1 MSWAALAHEDS
12 DVVRGAFREAASGGA
27 LLIAAIASFHS
38 VVFLGIGDSHWWETM
53 VLAVVCL
60 GARRFYDMRVVFSLF
75 LFTLLLMIA
84 ATWIVVST
92 QARRYGSDAAFQF
105 LLLAIAPVIVV
116 SGRIGTWT
124 KWALVILL
132 VLGVL
137 YMDHRY
143 RTGPAPGWVGAETRA
158 SIEMVRAVNLLALGV
173 VTPSLLFHYFRIITR
188 QQALLIE
195 ASIRDPLTA
204 LFNRRYASE
213 CWSKLVS
220 ARTSQG
226 LPVSVVLF
234 DLDHFKRI
242 NDEWGH
248 DVGDSALRHSA
259 QLVGQEAR
267 SSDVVCRWGGEEFL
281 VIQPNTP
288 QAAAMAFA
296 ERVREKL
303 ATTPLVIRGRQLT
316 VTGTFGVACDFNAE
330 SLDGL
335 VDRADKLLY
344 EGKRAG
350 RNRVLSE
357 RRC

>member
-1 MSWAALAHEDS
+1 M
-12 DVVRGAFREAASGGA
+12 
-27 LLIAAIASFHS
+27 
-38 VVFLGIGDSHWWETM
+38 
-53 VLAVVCL
+53 
-60 GARRFYDMRVVFSLF
+60 RRQV
-75 LFTLLLMIA
+75 
-84 ATWIVVST
+84 
-92 QARRYGSDAAFQF
+92 
-105 LLLAIAPVIVV
+105 LLLALAPVLIV

-124 KWALVILL
+124 KQALVILP

-137 YMDHRY
+137 YLDHRY
-143 RTGPAPGWVGAETRA
+143 RTGPALGSAGAERRA
-158 SIEMVRAVNLLALGV
+158 SIERVRVVNLLALGV
-173 VTPSLLFHYFRIITR
+173 VTPLLLFHYFRIITR
-188 QQALLIE
+188 QQASRIE

-204 LFNRRYASE
+204 LFNRRHASE

-220 ARTSQG
+220 ARSSQG

-259 QLVGQEAR
+259 QLVAQEAR
-267 SSDVVCRWGGEEFL
+267 SSGVVCRWGGEEFL
-281 VIQPNTP
+281 AIQPNTP
-288 QAAAMAFA
+288 QAAAAAFA

-303 ATTPLVIRGRQLT
+303 ATTPLVAGGKELV
-316 VTGTFGVACDFNAE
+316 VTGTFGVACDSTAG
-330 SLDGL
+330 SLDAL

-357 RRC
+357 RQP